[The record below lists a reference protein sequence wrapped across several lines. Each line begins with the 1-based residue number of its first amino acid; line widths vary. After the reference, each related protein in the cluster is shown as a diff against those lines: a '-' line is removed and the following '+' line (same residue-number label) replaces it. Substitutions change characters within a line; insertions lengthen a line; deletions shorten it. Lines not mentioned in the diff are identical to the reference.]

1 VANIWVIGQSGQ
13 LASCLK
19 DLNSGYR
26 FIGRAELDL
35 ANVDSIRKFFA
46 NETIKPDVI
55 LNAAAYTQVDKAE
68 TEREAAYAINA
79 LASEELARHCKRYFY
94 VSTDYVYGGS
104 SDRPYAETDA
114 VSPVNYYGET
124 KLAGENLALAAN
136 PNTFVVRTSWLY
148 SPYGVNF
155 VKRMA
160 ELGASRPQLKVVSDQ
175 IGTPTWA
182 PDLAKILKVMIDRSN
197 AQGARALV
205 PGVYNYSNEGR
216 CSWYDLAFETLK
228 ASGSKAE
235 LLPIPTSEYPTP
247 ARRPAYSVL
256 DKSKIKEA
264 LSLSIKNWRDSFSEA
279 ADILFK

>member
-1 VANIWVIGQSGQ
+1 MVNIWVIGQSGQ

-19 DLNSGYR
+19 DLNLGYR
-26 FIGRAELDL
+26 FIGRSELDL
-35 ANVDSIRKFFA
+35 ANVENIRKFFA
-46 NETIKPDVI
+46 SQTIKPDVI
-55 LNAAAYTQVDKAE
+55 LNTAAYTQVDKAE

-79 LASEELARHCKRYFY
+79 LASEELASHCKRYFY

-104 SDRPYAETDA
+104 NDRPYSETDPVA
-114 VSPVNYYGET
+114 PVNYYGET
-124 KLAGENLALAAN
+124 KLAGENLARAAN
-136 PNTFVVRTSWLY
+136 INTFVIRTSWLY

-160 ELGASRPQLKVVSDQ
+160 ELGATRPQLKVVNDQ

-182 PDLAKILKVMIDRSN
+182 PDLAKLLKQMIDRSN
-197 AQGARALV
+197 AQGSRALA
-205 PGVYNYSNEGR
+205 PGIYNYSNEGR
-216 CSWYDLAFETLK
+216 CSWYDLAVETLK
-228 ASGSKAE
+228 ASASKTQI
-235 LLPIPTSEYPTP
+235 LPISTSEYPTP

-279 ADILFK
+279 ANILFK